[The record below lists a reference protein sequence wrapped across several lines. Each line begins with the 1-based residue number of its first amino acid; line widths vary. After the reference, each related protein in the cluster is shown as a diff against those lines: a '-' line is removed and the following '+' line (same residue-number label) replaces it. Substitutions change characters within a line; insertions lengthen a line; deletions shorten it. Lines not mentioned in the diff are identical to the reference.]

1 VRIESPA
8 NFPGDRLQKQPVD
21 AKSTDSFAN
30 LVKKTQSNLHSESL
44 NQLMNQVDL
53 QGQRLSNQRTL
64 ENLRDYKNSVKK
76 FIGESLNYG
85 LQLSEKQS
93 FQPGG
98 GNKTHQL
105 IEVID
110 QRLLDMND
118 EVLDKEKSGIDTLRM
133 VGEIKGLLVNLYM

>member
-1 VRIESPA
+1 MRIESSA

-21 AKSTDSFAN
+21 SKSNETFAN
-30 LVKKTQSNLHSESL
+30 LVRKTQSNLHRESL

-98 GNKTHQL
+98 SIKTHQL

-110 QRLLDMND
+110 QKLLDMND
-118 EVLDKEKSGIDTLRM
+118 EVLDKEKNGIDTLRM